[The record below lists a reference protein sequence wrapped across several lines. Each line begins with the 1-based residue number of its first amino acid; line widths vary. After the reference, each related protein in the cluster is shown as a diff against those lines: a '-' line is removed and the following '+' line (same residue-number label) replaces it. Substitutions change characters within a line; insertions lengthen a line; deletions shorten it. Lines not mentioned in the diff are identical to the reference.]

1 MSDNG
6 WQRTRRMREQRW
18 LLDLALRTVGIEWDQ
33 PRLGSKIRAAG
44 LEAEGDFRSAARK
57 VRKFADIHRAFA
69 AAAAK
74 REARARALEEAGQ
87 FVAARESYMSAA
99 LLWTTAAWPIF
110 ESNETLQRYE
120 ERTNECYAGMMRHAP
135 HPIARLDIPLGA
147 KRMPAYLHL
156 PRAPARGERFPACIL
171 IGGMDST
178 KESLVSLYGDKLL
191 ARGFACLALDGPGQA
206 EAVTRGVFFTPSNFA
221 AAGRAAFDFLANH
234 PAIDRDRVVMR
245 GVSFGSYFGTVAAAG
260 LGDRIKGFAATG
272 ICQEPGCHTI
282 FEMASPTFKA
292 RFMFMSGFED
302 EAAFDRF
309 RKGIDLRPFAPKIK
323 APYMVIAGENDQLS
337 PLAHTED
344 LFRRI
349 KAPKRLVIFEGA
361 NHSVGD
367 APSVENGEEKNTL
380 IADWLLDRI
389 AGKPMQ
395 SERVWI
401 DSRGEAHATG
411 FENKS
416 PSPHGRGRRPL
427 RSSGRVRG
435 TRTPKSKAK
444 QPVRA

>member
-1 MSDNG
+1 M
-6 WQRTRRMREQRW
+6 QEQRW
-18 LLDLALRTVGIEWDQ
+18 LLDGAIRTVGVEWDQ

-57 VRKFADIHRAFA
+57 VRKFADIHHAFA
-69 AAAAK
+69 AAARK
-74 REARARALEEAGQ
+74 REARARAAEAEGRI
-87 FVAARESYMSAA
+87 VAARESYMTAA

-110 ESNETLQRYE
+110 EANETLLDYE
-120 ERTNECYAGMMRHAP
+120 ERTNACYAGVMRHAP
-135 HPIARLDIPLGA
+135 HPIARIDIPLG
-147 KRMPAYLHL
+147 KQQMPAYLHL
-156 PRAPARGERFPACIL
+156 PRVPQKGERFAACIL

-178 KESLVSLYGDKLL
+178 KESLVSLYGDRLL
-191 ARGFACLALDGPGQA
+191 SRGLACLALDGPGQA
-206 EAVTRGVFFTPSNFA
+206 EAVTRGLFFTPSNFA
-221 AAGRAAFDFLANH
+221 EAGVAAFDFLKSH
-234 PAIDRDRVVMR
+234 PAIDADRVVMR

-272 ICQEPGCHTI
+272 VCQEPGCHTI

-292 RFMFMSGFED
+292 RFMFMSGFQD
-302 EAAFDRF
+302 EKKFDRF
-309 RKGIDLRPFAPKIK
+309 RKGIDLRPFAPKIT
-323 APYMVIAGENDQLS
+323 APYLVIAGENDQLS

-389 AGKPMQ
+389 AGKKMR
-395 SERVWI
+395 SERVWV
-401 DSRGEAHATG
+401 DSRGEAHAAP
-411 FENKS
+411 FES
-416 PSPHGRGRRPL
+416 GPVAPRPRSGRGRDPL
-427 RSSGRVRG
+427 RSNGRVRVRG
-435 TRTPKSKAK
+435 GERPKS
-444 QPVRA
+444 